1 MRSLVLLV
9 AALAACGS
17 DSNPSID
24 APKGADAPRGID
36 APLVDARMIDAAP
49 PDALT
54 LVQTVDC
61 AGVTPAQSIITVNLS
76 YSPSTATIN
85 VNDVVQFTTTASHD
99 VQPNATGSDPGIHV
113 PFSQIQC
120 KKFTASGTYGFHC
133 GPHNFTGSITV
144 N

>member
-1 MRSLVLLV
+1 MRTLVLLV
-9 AALAACGS
+9 SVLAACGS

-24 APKGADAPRGID
+24 APRAIDAPRPID
-36 APLVDARMIDAAP
+36 APMIDAAP

-61 AGVTPAQSIITVNLS
+61 AGVTPAQTIVTSGLS
-76 YSPSTATIN
+76 YSPNAVTIN
-85 VNDVVQFTTTASHD
+85 VNDIVEFQMTASHD

-113 PFSQIQC
+113 PFSADQC
-120 KKFTASGTYGFHC
+120 KKFTAAGTYGFHC
-133 GPHNFTGSITV
+133 GPHQFTGSITV